1 MNDLYSANM
10 LYNISFKHIR
20 KDWEVEMPK
29 QKPTSFINEAI
40 LRKFCEMNG
49 FSMFCLWT
57 KLDLKHENTSIT
69 AIMAE
74 KRHYAPII

>member
-29 QKPTSFINEAI
+29 QKPTSFINGAI
-40 LRKFCEMNG
+40 Y
-49 FSMFCLWT
+49 
-57 KLDLKHENTSIT
+57 ENSVKR
-69 AIMAE
+69 MAFRCFVYE
-74 KRHYAPII
+74 QN